1 MPNEEFYQHYL
12 NAMVS
17 DDSIYTSLLKDAVK
31 EEGVCNIAVTGPYGS
46 GKTTVINTFLQNNSQ
61 YKVLRIS
68 LAKLNKKGA
77 GSNEGDKEEPK
88 EDLKDRLELC
98 ILQQMFYQAKGCDIP
113 NSRFSRITCF
123 SNTKQIWY
131 SVLSV
136 ACILAFAWFKWTDT
150 VLKDFT
156 SKKSVVI
163 SIFSLLLLLGGLYFL
178 MRFLI
183 SKFSKINIK
192 QLVVDKLQLN
202 VSGTNQ
208 QDVLNKYLDEILY
221 YFKMKTIDIV
231 VFEDLDRYKDPDIFI
246 KLRELNAILNHSED
260 LEIKKR
266 GEIIWRKITF
276 IYGLKDGIFNNDAE
290 QLVKF
295 FDYIIPVVPYVN
307 VSNSGDKMIDILQK
321 SGYLKEEYKVI
332 DSFEDL
338 DKNFINDFSPYIKD
352 MRVIYNI
359 CNEYEVYSKI
369 QQGLKAKN
377 LMAMTVYKNLY
388 PEEFDKIYRG
398 EGTICDIFKPE
409 NKEAW
414 QEERR
419 KEIKD
424 ELLRIEDKIKDAQ
437 REFMEDE
444 LEVKFIMVAAFLKC
458 VSGHE
463 DFNPYGYKKIS
474 DLFNP
479 DIYKKMLT
487 GQLGHEQS
495 CYPWEIVLIT
505 LNQIERAVSADFK
518 YSIAL
523 ESIKNKQSY
532 PQHEKGKLQSELNV
546 LSRNTMKEMCD
557 NDPKIL
563 EKLEAKTKDE
573 PVLYNFIRK
582 GYINENYDLYIS
594 LFHEG
599 DITQAENQFVITV
612 KRNQS
617 TRGLQPLINVE
628 SVVKRLNDEDFNHV
642 GTLQFQIAVFLSEH
656 YKEYKKQADGLFQ
669 QMETVNRESWDL
681 LMDFLNL
688 NKSIEHTEEFLCL
701 FIRLVPNVWE
711 KYFAIE
717 NPPSEESTFIFL
729 NVIFCN
735 ADIDDI
741 SNLDSGKHYVAEY
754 VSKQTNYEDLFVH
767 VDENRMEQILEKLPL
782 CIKHLK
788 NLKDCRN
795 RMLNEQLIARNLYDI
810 TPENIQSVLQFDEEQ
825 ADLLKLKSANY
836 TTILASKNDNLKKY
850 IEDHF
855 QEYLQNVFFSIPENT
870 DESEDAIFEIVRK
883 DSLSV
888 EDKAKAI
895 IQQKKLRISNIQS
908 IDGLKKYWSE
918 IIPEHV
924 VLTQKNFETFYAANG
939 MCEAIESWMKDV
951 SDVHLFLDGLTV
963 ISSNLISCY
972 TAVLEDD
979 SISPAV
985 FELLVNNDA
994 VAKCLPKDLSK
1005 YDKKHLLEIV
1015 KSKAVAFSKEYYDQL
1030 LDDNDVIN
1038 IYVLNHIKEF
1048 IEKLTTNQ
1056 IVMSAPLIYN
1066 LLQENII
1073 PEYKTA
1079 VISKLKAKDV
1089 NKENAVLLADYY
1101 ISHPE
1106 VELNKDIL
1114 IPVITQCEDSF
1125 KQKAFVKILAGRKDI
1140 TKKEILDIIT
1150 SLAEKNDP
1158 TNVHTNYI
1166 DVPYKEWHS
1175 IAKMFKLQGIKTR
1188 KHGEK
1193 LAIYKESLHSTP
1205 LF

>member
-1 MPNEEFYQHYL
+1 MPNEEFHQHYL
-12 NAMVS
+12 NATVS
-17 DDSIYTSLLKDAVK
+17 DNSIYTSLLKDAVK

-68 LAKLNKKGA
+68 LAKLNGSEDGQQKKLT
-77 GSNEGDKEEPK
+77 

-113 NSRFSRITCF
+113 NSRFSRITCL
-123 SNTKQIWY
+123 SSTKQIWY
-131 SVLSV
+131 TVLCV
-136 ACILAFAWFKWTDT
+136 ACISALFWFKWQDT
-150 VLKDFT
+150 ILKDFT
-156 SKKSVVI
+156 SGKSVVI

-178 MRFLI
+178 VRFLI

-202 VSGTNQ
+202 VSSTNQ

-246 KLRELNAILNHSED
+246 KLRELNTILNHSED
-260 LEIKKR
+260 LEIKKK
-266 GEIIWRKITF
+266 GGIFHRKITF
-276 IYGLKDGIFNNDAE
+276 IYALKDGIFGNDAE

-295 FDYIIPVVPYVN
+295 FDYILPVVPYVN
-307 VSNSGDKMIDILQK
+307 VSNSGDKMIQILDEY
-321 SGYLKEEYKVI
+321 GHLEELGK
-332 DSFEDL
+332 D
-338 DKNFINDFSPYIKD
+338 FINDFSPYIKD

-359 CNEYEVYSKI
+359 CNEYEVYRKM
-369 QQGLKAKN
+369 QQGLKPEN
-377 LMAMTVYKNLY
+377 LMALTVYKNLY
-388 PEEFDKIYRG
+388 PDNFDKVYSG

-419 KEIKD
+419 KEIED
-424 ELLRIEDKIKDAQ
+424 ELLKIESRITEAQ
-437 REFMEDE
+437 KEFMKDDQE
-444 LEVKFIMVAAFLKC
+444 LKLIMVAAFLKC

-463 DFNPYGYKKIS
+463 NCDLFGYTKIS

-479 DIYKKMLT
+479 NIYNKMIN
-487 GQLGHEQS
+487 GQLGYEQS
-495 CYPWEIVLIT
+495 SHSWSQVLIN
-505 LNQIERAVSADFK
+505 LNQIESAVSADFK
-518 YSIAL
+518 YSTAL
-523 ESIKNKQSY
+523 KSIQNKRSC
-532 PQHEKGKLQSELNV
+532 PQHEKEKLQSELNA
-546 LSRNTMKEMCD
+546 LSRNTMKEMCE
-557 NDPKIL
+557 NSKIL

-612 KRNQS
+612 KKNQS
-617 TRGLQPLINVE
+617 TRGLQRLTNVE

-642 GTLQFQIAVFLSEH
+642 GTLNVQIADFLSEH
-656 YKEYKKQADGLFQ
+656 YNQYRSKVDGLFK
-669 QMETVNRESWDL
+669 QMESPNDEPRGL
-681 LMDFLNL
+681 LNDFIAQI
-688 NKSIEHTEEFLCL
+688 KEIKHPEKFLCL
-701 FIRLVPNVWE
+701 LIMHVPNIWE

-717 NPPSEESTFIFL
+717 NPPSEKSTFTFL

-741 SNLDSGKHYVAEY
+741 SNLNSGEHSVAEY
-754 VSKQTNYEDLFVH
+754 VSEQTNYDSLF
-767 VDENRMEQILEKLPL
+767 ENVNKERIEHILEKLPL

-788 NLKDCRN
+788 DCEN
-795 RMLNEQLIARNLYDI
+795 RILNEQLIARNLYDI
-810 TPENIQSVLQFDEEQ
+810 TPENIQFVLQFDGEQ
-825 ADLLKLKSANY
+825 VDILKLKSANY

-870 DESEDAIFEIVRK
+870 DESEDAILKIIQK
-883 DSLSV
+883 DSLTE
-888 EDKAKAI
+888 EDKVKAI
-895 IQQKKLRISNIQS
+895 IQQKKMRISNIQS
-908 IDGLKKYWSE
+908 IVGLKVHWIE
-918 IIPEHV
+918 IISEHV
-924 VLTQKNFETFYAANG
+924 VLNQKNFETFYAANG
-939 MCEAIESWMKDV
+939 MCEAIESWMKEA
-951 SDVHLFLDGLTV
+951 SDVHLFLDGLTA
-963 ISSNLISCY
+963 ISSNLISYY

-979 SISPAV
+979 SISPDV
-985 FELLVNNDA
+985 FKLLVNNDA

-1005 YDKKHLLEIV
+1005 YDEKHLLEIV

-1030 LDDNDVIN
+1030 LDYNDVIN

-1048 IEKLTTNQ
+1048 IETLKANQ
-1056 IVMSAPLIYN
+1056 IVMSAPLIYH
-1066 LLQENII
+1066 LLQEDII
-1073 PEYKTA
+1073 SEYKT
-1079 VISKLKAKDV
+1079 VIISKLKAKDV

-1101 ISHPE
+1101 ISQPE

-1114 IPVITQCEDSF
+1114 VPVITQCEDSF
-1125 KQKAFVKILAGRKDI
+1125 KQKAFIKILAGRKDI
-1140 TKKEILDIIT
+1140 TKEEILAIIT

-1175 IAKMFKLQGIKTR
+1175 IAKIFKLQGIKTR
-1188 KHGEK
+1188 KHGEE
-1193 LAIYKESLHSTP
+1193 LAIYKK
-1205 LF
+1205 